1 MSWIS
6 QTISQLSK
14 QEKCALGSGADT
26 WKSKAI
32 PRLQIPSILFHDGP
46 HGLRKQSDSTDAL
59 GLNESVPASCFPAA
73 VTSACSFDRNLLF
86 EIGAALAKEAI
97 QQGIDVVLGPG
108 INIKRSPLCGRNFE
122 YFSEDPFLT
131 GELAAAYILGM
142 QSQGVGASL
151 KHLAANNQEYCRL
164 INNSQVDERALR
176 EIYLKAFEIA
186 VKKAQPW
193 TIMGSYNRLNG
204 TYSCQNK
211 WLLTQVVREEWG
223 FEGLFISDWGA
234 VEDRVNAVKAGLD
247 LEMPSSGNYRDQ
259 QLYQAL
265 KTGKIDQA
273 SCDRAVTK
281 LLQLVE
287 KCKTEKPAL
296 GAEVYQENHELAKR
310 VLTESAVL
318 LKNEGDLLPLK
329 PSDELLVVGELAENP
344 HYQGS
349 GSSRVNPTQVIS
361 LTQALEKTGLTWQYC
376 RGYQIDGE
384 ADDKELLE
392 TVCQAAEGK
401 QAVIVVAGLTEEDEA
416 ESYDRQHLRLQSRQ
430 NALIE
435 KLAEVNP
442 NLIVILQGGGVM
454 ELPWLE
460 KVRSLLFV
468 GLAGQAIGQGCLDLV
483 LGKANPS
490 GKLAESWPM
499 VLEDVPSGTGFGQRF
514 NTPYLE
520 SIFVGYRYYSS
531 AKKDV
536 RFPFGHGLSYTNFEF
551 SDLQLSQSDLKPGE
565 TLEVRVNIKNRGGR
579 AGKEVAQLYVSAP
592 KSVLY
597 KAERELKNFD
607 KVALE
612 PGETREVSLS
622 VSHEDLAV
630 WNSLS
635 HQWQVE
641 GGKYQILL
649 GSSSSYLPLQAE
661 IQVSPSA
668 DSTDVPDFREQTS
681 QYYALPQQPF
691 EFSLEQF
698 EKLPDSVRVAE
709 PDRTKDKFDL
719 NSTLWD
725 AQHSWHGR
733 LIAKFALKA
742 SANLVEQANDQ
753 SGNTERIVQA
763 STIDAPLRSYIMG
776 GVPMS
781 VIKGMS
787 HLLNKEVLRGI
798 WFLLKGMITKQ

>member
-46 HGLRKQSDSTDAL
+46 HGLRKQSDSTETL
-59 GLNESVPASCFPAA
+59 GLNESVLATCFPAA
-73 VTSACSFDRNLLF
+73 VTSACSFDRDLLF
-86 EIGAALAKEAI
+86 EIGQGLGKEAL

-122 YFSEDPFLT
+122 YFSEDPILT
-131 GELAAAYILGM
+131 GELAAAYIMGM
-142 QSQGVGASL
+142 QSQRVGASL
-151 KHLAANNQEYCRL
+151 KHLAANNQEFCRL

-204 TYSCQNK
+204 TYSCQNN

-223 FEGLFISDWGA
+223 FKGLFISDWGA
-234 VEDRVNAVKAGLD
+234 VEDRIEAVKAGLD
-247 LEMPSSGNYRDQ
+247 LEMPSSGTYRDR
-259 QLYQAL
+259 QLYKAL
-265 KTGKIDQA
+265 KAGKIDQA

-281 LLQLVE
+281 LLQLIE
-287 KCKTEKPAL
+287 KSKIEKPAV
-296 GAEVYQENHELAKR
+296 GAEVYQENHKLAKR

-318 LKNEGDLLPLK
+318 LKNQGDLLPLK
-329 PSDELLVVGELAENP
+329 RSDEVLVVGELAENP

-349 GSSRVNPTQVIS
+349 GSSRVNPTQVVS
-361 LTQALEKTGLTWQYC
+361 LTQALEKAGLSWQYC

-384 ADDKELLE
+384 AKDDELLE
-392 TVCQAAEGK
+392 MACKAAEGK

-430 NALIE
+430 NELIE
-435 KLAEVNP
+435 KMAEVNP
-442 NLIVILQGGGVM
+442 NLIVVLQGGGVM
-454 ELPWLE
+454 ELPWFE

-468 GLAGQAIGQGCLDLV
+468 GLGGQAIGEGCLDLL

-490 GKLAESWPM
+490 GKLAESWPFA
-499 VLEDVPSGTGFGQRF
+499 LEDVPSSKGFGHRF
-514 NTPYLE
+514 NVPYLE
-520 SIFVGYRYYSS
+520 SVFVGYRYYLS
-531 AKKDV
+531 ADKAV
-536 RFPFGHGLSYTNFEF
+536 RFPFGHGLSYTDFEF
-551 SDLQLSQSDLKPGE
+551 SELQLSQSDLKPGE
-565 TLEVRVNIKNRGGR
+565 TLEVRVNIKNSGHR

-592 KSVLY
+592 KTVLF
-597 KAERELKNFD
+597 KAERELKDFA
-607 KVALE
+607 KVSLE
-612 PGETREVSLS
+612 PGETGAVSLS
-622 VSHEDLAV
+622 VSYEDLAF

-641 GGKYQILL
+641 GGKYQILV
-649 GSSSSYLPLQAE
+649 GNSSSALPLRAE

-668 DSTDVPDFREQTS
+668 DSADVPDFREQAS
-681 QYYALPQQPF
+681 QYYALPQEPF

-698 EKLPDSVRVAE
+698 EKLPGSVRVAD
-709 PDRTKDKFDL
+709 PDRTRDKFDL

-742 SANLVEQANDQ
+742 SANLVEKANDQ

-776 GVPMS
+776 GVPMR

-787 HLLNKEVLRGI
+787 HLLNKEVFRGI

>member
-6 QTISQLSK
+6 QTVSQLSK
-14 QEKCALGSGADT
+14 QEKCALGSGADS
-26 WKSKAI
+26 WQSKALA
-32 PRLQIPSILFHDGP
+32 RLQIPSILFHDGP
-46 HGLRKQSDSTDAL
+46 HGLRKQSDPSDAL
-59 GLNESVPASCFPAA
+59 GLNESVPATCFPAA
-73 VTSACSFDRNLLF
+73 VTSACSYDRNLLL
-86 EIGAALAKEAI
+86 EIGQAIGKEAI

-122 YFSEDPFLT
+122 YFSEDPFLA

-142 QSQGVGASL
+142 QSQGVGSSL
-151 KHLAANNQEYCRL
+151 KHLAANNQEFCRL

-176 EIYLKAFEIA
+176 EIYLKGFEIA

-193 TIMGSYNRLNG
+193 TVMGSYNRLNG
-204 TYSCQNK
+204 IYACQNH

-234 VEDRVNAVKAGLD
+234 VEDRVKAVQAGLD
-247 LEMPSSGNYRDQ
+247 LEMPSSGTYRDRR
-259 QLYQAL
+259 LYQAL
-265 KTGKIDQA
+265 KVGKIDQA

-281 LLQLVE
+281 LLELVE
-287 KCKTEKPAL
+287 KCKTEKPLL
-296 GAEVYQENHELAKR
+296 GAEVYQEDHELAKR

-318 LKNEGDLLPLK
+318 LKNEGDLLPLN
-329 PSDELLVVGELAENP
+329 PSDEVLVVGELAENP

-349 GSSRVNPTQVIS
+349 GSSRVNPTQVVS
-361 LTQALEKTGLTWQYC
+361 LTQALEKAGLSWQYC

-384 ADDKELLE
+384 AKDDEQLE
-392 TVCQAAEGK
+392 MACKAAEGK
-401 QAVIVVAGLTEEDEA
+401 LAVIVVAGLTKEDEA
-416 ESYDRQHLRLQSRQ
+416 ESYDRQHLRLQRRQ
-430 NALIE
+430 NDLIE

-454 ELPWLE
+454 ELPWFE

-468 GLAGQAIGQGCLDLV
+468 GLAGQAIGEGCLDLL
-483 LGKANPS
+483 LGKTNPS

-499 VLEDVPSGTGFGQRF
+499 MLEDVPSGAGFGQRF

-531 AKKDV
+531 AKKEV
-536 RFPFGHGLSYTNFEF
+536 RFPFGHGLSYTDFEF
-551 SDLQLSQSDLKPGE
+551 SDLSLSQSELKPGE
-565 TLEVRVNIKNRGGR
+565 TLEVRVYIKNRGGR
-579 AGKEVAQLYVSAP
+579 TGKAVAQLYVSAP
-592 KSVLY
+592 KSVLF
-597 KAERELKNFD
+597 KAERELKDFA
-607 KVALE
+607 KVSLE

-622 VSHEDLAV
+622 VRYEDLAF

-641 GGKYQILL
+641 GGKYQILV
-649 GSSSSYLPLQAE
+649 GNSSSALPLRAE

-668 DSTDVPDFREQTS
+668 DSADVPDFREQAS
-681 QYYALPQQPF
+681 QYYALPQEPF

-698 EKLPDSVRVAE
+698 EKLPGSVRVAD
-709 PDRTKDKFDL
+709 PDRTRDKFDL

-742 SANLVEQANDQ
+742 SANLVEKANDQ

-763 STIDAPLRSYIMG
+763 STIDAPLRSYLMG

-781 VIKGMS
+781 VIKGIN
-787 HLLNKEVLRGI
+787 HLLNKEVLRGF
-798 WFLLKGMITKQ
+798 WFLLKGMITRQ